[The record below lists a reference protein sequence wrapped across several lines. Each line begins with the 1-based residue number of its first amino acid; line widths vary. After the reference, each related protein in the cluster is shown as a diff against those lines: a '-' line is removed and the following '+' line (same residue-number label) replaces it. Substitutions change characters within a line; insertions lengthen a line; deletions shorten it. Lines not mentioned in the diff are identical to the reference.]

1 MQENNLNISQ
11 NINWETKSE
20 ETIGQIVRRVRL
32 EKRIEIV
39 DAASETKIKAA
50 YLQAIEKD
58 DFQVLPAPI
67 YAKNFIRIYANY
79 LGLDGVAV
87 SKKFNS
93 GNIGIVGLPPKKKP
107 ESTYYVSLFFSSLL
121 KHPFILMGIVVVL
134 AVLFFYPAGSDN
146 SELDIDS
153 SLPDTD
159 ISTLQPVA
167 LDNYLPV
174 YDLNEP
180 LPKS

>member
-11 NINWETKSE
+11 NLNRETKTE
-20 ETIGQIVRRVRL
+20 ETIGRIVHRVRL
-32 EKRIEIV
+32 EKRIEIAI
-39 DAASETKIKAA
+39 AASETKIKVA

-58 DFQVLPAPI
+58 DFDVLPAPI

-79 LGLDGVAV
+79 LGLDGVEV

-107 ESTYYVSLFFSSLL
+107 ESTYYVSLFFHSLF
-121 KHPFILMGIVVVL
+121 KHPFVLMGIVVVL
-134 AVLFFYPAGSDN
+134 AVLFFYPGGSDN
-146 SELDIDS
+146 SEPDINS
-153 SLPDTD
+153 SSDDTETFLPV
-159 ISTLQPVA
+159 S
-167 LDNYLPV
+167 LDNYQPV